1 MELKKFENSV
11 FGTLECFTDENNE
24 PWFMAHKITAALGY
38 TNGKKAV
45 ADHCDVDDVKKEVC
59 EVAKRDSTPKEDT
72 ECDKNVKVTK
82 RYPYEEQNRFTKAVN
97 SRKTRTYTFINESGL
112 YSLILASK
120 LPQAKQFKNWVTKEV
135 LPTIRQTGGY
145 VPVQETDDEESLLA
159 KAMVVAQK
167 TLERLRKKNEE
178 QKKMITAQSEQV
190 TTLTNKVAE
199 MQEKVSYLDR
209 IMQCKSTMLVTQIAQ
224 DYGMS
229 AKQFNAILAE
239 TNVQHK
245 VNGQWIL
252 YGKYLAEGY
261 VHSKPVQIPKQ
272 DGTILIKENTE
283 WTQKG
288 RLFLYQF
295 LKKHDILPLIER

>member
-24 PWFMAHKITAALGY
+24 PWFMACKITAALGY

-45 ADHCDVDDVKKEVC
+45 ADHCDKEDIKQEVC
-59 EVAKRDSTPKEDT
+59 EVT
-72 ECDKNVKVTK
+72 N
-82 RYPYEEQNRFTKAVN
+82 RYPTSA
-97 SRKTRTYTFINESGL
+97 KTRKSQTYTFINESGL

-178 QKKMITAQSEQV
+178 QKKMITAQNEQV
-190 TTLTNKVAE
+190 TTLTNKVTE
-199 MQEKVSYLDR
+199 MQDKVSYLDK
-209 IMQCKSTMLVTQIAQ
+209 ILQCKSTLLVSQIAQ

-229 AKQFNAILAE
+229 AKTFNKMLADYGI
-239 TNVQHK
+239 QHK
-245 VNGQWIL
+245 VNDQWIL